1 MTQAPGNPLLSRI
14 LGAIEKVGN
23 ALPHPATLV
32 ALLGI
37 GVGRTGTAPKGRSHT
52 ATTWRGPEGPYFT
65 RAIFR
70 TLTSPPVR
78 AS

>member
-37 GVGRTGTAPKGRSHT
+37 GVGRTGTAPKGRSQT
-52 ATTWRGPEGPYFT
+52 ATAEEIPEDYFT
-65 RAIFR
+65 RAIFCTR
-70 TLTSPPVR
+70 TFPPVR